1 MPLVKWI
8 KQKRRNS
15 VAANGA
21 AENDR
26 SDGRVSERRRRSDAE
41 GGLRP
46 ASPAS
51 SLGSEVSEAA
61 VAPAAVD
68 RQRSRSFDPAAVDPS
83 VGSEAAAAALKI
95 MVAHLSRSIPLSRSL
110 LYSNDSSPCLP
121 TVVTTGSAVVRKMWQ
136 PCGLVVGEAGEMTH
150 K

>member
-46 ASPAS
+46 ASS
-51 SLGSEVSEAA
+51 MLSEVSE
-61 VAPAAVD
+61 VAPTPVE

-95 MVAHLSRSIPLSRSL
+95 MVAHLSRSLPLSRSL
-110 LYSNDSSPCLP
+110 LYSNDSSPCLL

>member
-26 SDGRVSERRRRSDAE
+26 SDERLSERRRRSDAE

-46 ASPAS
+46 ASS
-51 SLGSEVSEAA
+51 MVSEVSEVA

-95 MVAHLSRSIPLSRSL
+95 MVAHLSRSLPLSRSL
-110 LYSNDSSPCLP
+110 LYSNAPACLLK
-121 TVVTTGSAVVRKMWQ
+121 VVTTGSAVVRKMWQ
-136 PCGLVVGEAGEMTH
+136 PCGLVGASLRNDT
-150 K
+150 

>member
-15 VAANGA
+15 VAANAA

-26 SDGRVSERRRRSDAE
+26 SDGRVSERRRRRSHQDAE

-46 ASPAS
+46 ASSPV
-51 SLGSEVSEAA
+51 SEVSEVA
-61 VAPAAVD
+61 VAPTPVD

-95 MVAHLSRSIPLSRSL
+95 MVAHLCRSL
-110 LYSNDSSPCLP
+110 PPPLALFYSVMPLPAYCRWSRQALRLSEKCGSLAALSLGSLRND
-121 TVVTTGSAVVRKMWQ
+121 T
-136 PCGLVVGEAGEMTH
+136 
-150 K
+150 

>member
-15 VAANGA
+15 VAANAA
-21 AENDR
+21 AENER
-26 SDGRVSERRRRSDAE
+26 SDGRLSERRRRSHHDAE

-46 ASPAS
+46 ASP
-51 SLGSEVSEAA
+51 LVSEVT
-61 VAPAAVD
+61 VAPTPVD

-95 MVAHLSRSIPLSRSL
+95 MVPHLSRSLPLSRSL
-110 LYSNDSSPCLP
+110 LYSNASACLLK
-121 TVVTTGSAVVRKMWQ
+121 VVTTGPAVVRIKGQW
-136 PCGLVVGEAGEMTH
+136 L
-150 K
+150 

>member
-26 SDGRVSERRRRSDAE
+26 SDERLSERRRRSDAE

-95 MVAHLSRSIPLSRSL
+95 MVAHLSRSLPLSRSL
-110 LYSNDSSPCLP
+110 LYSNAPACLLK
-121 TVVTTGSAVVRKMWQ
+121 VVTTGSAVVRKMWQ
-136 PCGLVVGEAGEMTH
+136 PCGLVGASLRNDT
-150 K
+150 

>member
-21 AENDR
+21 AENDK

-46 ASPAS
+46 ASS
-51 SLGSEVSEAA
+51 MLSEVSE
-61 VAPAAVD
+61 VAPTPVE

-95 MVAHLSRSIPLSRSL
+95 MVAHLSRSLPLSRSL
-110 LYSNDSSPCLP
+110 LYSNDSSPCLL

>member
-46 ASPAS
+46 ASS
-51 SLGSEVSEAA
+51 MLSEVSE
-61 VAPAAVD
+61 VAPTPVE

-95 MVAHLSRSIPLSRSL
+95 MVAHLSRSLPLSRSL
-110 LYSNDSSPCLP
+110 LYSNAPACFN
-121 TVVTTGSAVVRKMWQ
+121 
-136 PCGLVVGEAGEMTH
+136 
-150 K
+150 

>member
-15 VAANGA
+15 VAANAA

-26 SDGRVSERRRRSDAE
+26 TPDGRVSERRRRSDA
-41 GGLRP
+41 
-46 ASPAS
+46 AS
-51 SLGSEVSEAA
+51 SLVSEVSEVA
-61 VAPAAVD
+61 VAPATVD

-95 MVAHLSRSIPLSRSL
+95 MVAHLCRSL
-110 LYSNDSSPCLP
+110 PPPLALFYSVMPLP
-121 TVVTTGSAVVRKMWQ
+121 AYCRWSRQALRLSEKCGSLAALSLGKPVK
-136 PCGLVVGEAGEMTH
+136 
-150 K
+150 

>member
-15 VAANGA
+15 VAANAA

-26 SDGRVSERRRRSDAE
+26 SDGRVSERRRRRSHHDAE

-46 ASPAS
+46 AS
-51 SLGSEVSEAA
+51 SLVSEVA

-95 MVAHLSRSIPLSRSL
+95 MVAHLCRSFTLSLSL
-110 LYSNDSSPCLP
+110 SFI
-121 TVVTTGSAVVRKMWQ
+121 Q
-136 PCGLVVGEAGEMTH
+136 
-150 K
+150 